1 MTGIVVLCFAYVLS
15 QLYRSFMAVLA
26 PILTGELGMDTS
38 QLSMA
43 SGAWFVTFAV
53 AQFPVGYLLDTI
65 GPRRT
70 AGYMFTFFGGVG
82 SILFAMASGPLMVI
96 VAMGLIGIG
105 CAPVLMASFYI
116 FARTFS
122 VTKFATYGAVFIGI
136 GTFGNIFGSEPLAA
150 AATAYGWRTV
160 MFYIAAATI
169 ISGVTALIVTKDPE
183 QIEVSQTGETGSV
196 SFFAVMKLRS
206 LWTIFPLSMFGYSV
220 AAGIRGLWA
229 GPYLEDVY
237 HLDVLEIGRV
247 TLYMAIAQSIGVF
260 MYGPM
265 DRIFNTRKWVIIF
278 GNIIPIG
285 VCLYLAFNVPGTVM
299 AISMAFVAIG
309 MFGATYPVQI
319 AHGKSFVPAHLM
331 GRGVTFL
338 NFCSIGGVGLMQLV
352 TGLVVDGSTVLGD
365 PAAAYH
371 SLFLTYAITLGAA
384 VIILMFSQDS
394 KPADEQP

>member
-26 PILTGELGMDTS
+26 PILTAELGMDTS
-38 QLSMA
+38 QLAIA
-43 SGAWFVTFAV
+43 SGAWFVTFAL
-53 AQFPVGYLLDTI
+53 AQFPVGYWLDTI

-70 AGYMFTFFGGVG
+70 AGYMFTICAGAGA
-82 SILFAMASGPLMVI
+82 ILFAMASSPLMVI
-96 VAMGLIGIG
+96 IAMGMIGVG
-105 CAPVLMASFYI
+105 CAPVLMAPFYI
-116 FARTFS
+116 FARMFS

-150 AATAYGWRTV
+150 AATAFGWRPV
-160 MFYIAAATI
+160 MFSIAAATI
-169 ISGVTALIVTKDPE
+169 ILGIITLIVTEDPE
-183 QIEVSQTGETGSV
+183 KIEVSQSGEQGAV

-206 LWTIFPLSMFGYSV
+206 LWTIFPLSLFGYAV

-285 VCLYLAFNVPGTVM
+285 VCLYLAFYVPATVM

-352 TGLVVDGSTVLGD
+352 TGWVVESSTVAGD

-371 SLFLTYAITLGAA
+371 SLFLVYAITLGVA
-384 VIILMFSQDS
+384 VFILMFSKDS
-394 KPADEQP
+394 KPTDEQL